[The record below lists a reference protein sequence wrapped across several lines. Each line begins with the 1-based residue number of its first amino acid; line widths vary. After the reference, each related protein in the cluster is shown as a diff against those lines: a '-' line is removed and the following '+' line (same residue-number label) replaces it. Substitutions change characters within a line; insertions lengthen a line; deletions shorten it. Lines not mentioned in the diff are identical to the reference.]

1 MSAPQYSK
9 ANLRI
14 PTKFNFSWNRIL
26 TSLLSTHISAPP
38 SMADQPHPTILP
50 LEDSSQSH
58 VLSTTLEHGSEGIND
73 LVAHESSDDSAPGI
87 ARTSGP
93 PLEITSDWVCSSKL
107 YWFSLRTE

>member
-26 TSLLSTHISAPP
+26 TSLLSTCISAPP
-38 SMADQPHPTILP
+38 SSADQPHPTILP

-73 LVAHESSDDSAPGI
+73 LAAHESSDDSAPGI